1 VHNTLERRLD
11 WARGPFN
18 EVILPTTSVS
28 FFA

>member
-11 WARGPFN
+11 WARRPFD
-18 EVILPTTSVS
+18 ELILPTTSVS